1 MPEIAIKTMVIAIQA
16 VAAQVKALRIAAAED
31 IAGSED
37 LALLEGWEA
46 AADDLERAYG
56 ATACTVINL
65 PPYEELT
72 RG

>member
-1 MPEIAIKTMVIAIQA
+1 MPEIAIKTMIQA
-16 VAAQVKALRIAAAED
+16 VAAQVKTLLITAAKD

-37 LALLEGWEA
+37 LVLLEGREA
-46 AADDLERAYG
+46 AAADLERAYG
-56 ATACTVINL
+56 ATARSVINL